1 MAVLIHFPSYLET
14 QSNVDLSSV
23 TVTENVILQ
32 GYKAYNKNGTL
43 IIGTIPSKQATLY
56 TPTTKDQTISSG
68 YYLSGVQTIK
78 GDSNLIAGNIK
89 KGVKLFGITG
99 TYESTVYDEYIGETT
114 VTPTTVSQTLD
125 TANKLV
131 KSDIII
137 EGDNNLISSNIKKDV
152 TIFGVTGT
160 LEEGTGRQK
169 DNIEILHLSDLT
181 STSAVVTACDG
192 LVEISQ
198 DGNLETF
205 TKVAAYAYDT
215 NPMGAYYTN
224 GQGAGIFFATSNK
237 TNRAIFFTT
246 PITITDSKLLLKF
259 VYYVSTWINPTVQVY
274 FVKADTAESA
284 KAKIKAG
291 TIDYNYSFVFANS
304 HNNKSVFYEVDN
316 LPTGRYYVC
325 VNAESATGGNEAILE
340 NFYILGI

>member
-14 QSNVDLSSV
+14 QLNVDLSSV

-43 IIGTIPSKQATLY
+43 IVGTIPSKQATTY
-56 TPTTKDQTISSG
+56 TPTAKDQTINSG
-68 YYLSGVQTIK
+68 YYLSGIQTIK
-78 GDSNLIAGNIK
+78 GDSNLVAGNIK

-99 TYESTVYDEYIGETT
+99 TYESIVYDEYTGETT
-114 VTPTTVSQTLD
+114 ITPTTISQTLD
-125 TANKLV
+125 TTNKLV

-160 LEEGTGRQK
+160 LEEGSGEQR
-169 DNIEILHLSDLT
+169 DDIEIIKLSDLT
-181 STSAVVTACDG
+181 STSAVITACDG
-192 LVEISQ
+192 LVEVSQ

-205 TKVAAYAYDT
+205 SRVASYSYDT
-215 NPMGAYYTN
+215 NPMGAYYAE
-224 GQGAGIFFATSNK
+224 GQGAGIFFVTEDK

-246 PITITDSKLLLKF
+246 PITITSSKLLLKF
-259 VYYVSTWINPTVQVY
+259 IYYVSTRINPTVKVY
-274 FVKADTAESA
+274 FIKAGTAESA

-304 HNNKSVFYEVDN
+304 NNNKSAFYEVDN
-316 LPTGRYYVC
+316 LPTGKYYVC

-340 NFYILGI
+340 DFYILGI

>member
-1 MAVLIHFPSYLET
+1 MAVLIHFPSYLEI

-43 IIGTIPSKQATLY
+43 IVGTIPSKQATTY
-56 TPTTKDQTISSG
+56 IPTIKDQTINNG
-68 YYLSGVQTIK
+68 YYLSGIQTIK
-78 GDSNLIAGNIK
+78 GDSNLVAGNIK

-99 TYESTVYDEYIGETT
+99 TYESLAYDEYTGETT
-114 VTPTTVSQTLD
+114 ITPTTISQTLD
-125 TANKLV
+125 TTNKLV

-160 LEEGTGRQK
+160 LEEGSGEQRDDIQIIK
-169 DNIEILHLSDLT
+169 LSDLT
-181 STSAVVTACDG
+181 STSAVITACDG
-192 LVEISQ
+192 LVEVSQ

-205 TKVAAYAYDT
+205 TKVVPYSYDT
-215 NPMGAYYTN
+215 NPMGAYYAE
-224 GQGAGIFFATSNK
+224 GQGAGIFFATANK

-246 PITITDSKLLLKF
+246 PITITSSKLLLKF
-259 VYYVSTWINPTVQVY
+259 IYYVSTWINPTIKVY

-284 KAKIKAG
+284 KTKIKAG

-304 HNNKSVFYEVDN
+304 NNKSAFYEVDN
-316 LPTGRYYVC
+316 LPTGKYYVC
-325 VNAESATGGNEAILE
+325 VNAESAISANEAILE
-340 NFYILGI
+340 DFYILGI